1 MGSEEHLKRELCSGK
16 GLEMLYFTNEIMK
29 QRVSGLGEEHRKLYK
44 FFSDYYRELNT
55 APLIEDMVLEM
66 RASSKEKVYSLLSD
80 LAAAGCLT
88 AWDGEKRMRPSLSP
102 EEAVLA
108 VGLAF
113 FTEVYEFCVRR
124 LLMEED
130 KEERTALKKHRVK
143 KIKGIKV
150 VTKVQGRT
158 DRAITPRPAVFNMKT
173 KYDRG
178 REKRQIWKEIDEQ
191 Y

>member
-1 MGSEEHLKRELCSGK
+1 
-16 GLEMLYFTNEIMK
+16 MK

-150 VTKVQGRT
+150 VLKVQGRP
-158 DRAITPRPAVFNMKT
+158 DRAIMPRPAVFNMKT

-178 REKRQIWKEIDEQ
+178 REKRQTWKEIDEQ

>member
-1 MGSEEHLKRELCSGK
+1 MDGHRERINIEHS
-16 GLEMLYFTNEIMK
+16 
-29 QRVSGLGEEHRKLYK
+29 Q
-44 FFSDYYRELNT
+44 T
-55 APLIEDMVLEM
+55 AE
-66 RASSKEKVYSLLSD
+66 RHK
-80 LAAAGCLT
+80 
-88 AWDGEKRMRPSLSP
+88 
-102 EEAVLA
+102 EAVLA

-130 KEERTALKKHRVK
+130 KEERIALKKHRVK

-150 VTKVQGRT
+150 VTKMQGKAN
-158 DRAITPRPAVFNMKT
+158 RAIIPRPVVFSMKT

-178 REKRQIWKEIDEQ
+178 REKRQARKEIDEQ

>member
-1 MGSEEHLKRELCSGK
+1 MELCSGK

-44 FFSDYYRELNT
+44 FFADYYRELNT

-102 EEAVLA
+102 EVPHKEGRHRVLFHEGRGCAGVQRLHEAVPGFIP
-108 VGLAF
+108 V
-113 FTEVYEFCVRR
+113 
-124 LLMEED
+124 
-130 KEERTALKKHRVK
+130 
-143 KIKGIKV
+143 
-150 VTKVQGRT
+150 
-158 DRAITPRPAVFNMKT
+158 PAHP
-173 KYDRG
+173 
-178 REKRQIWKEIDEQ
+178 
-191 Y
+191 

>member
-1 MGSEEHLKRELCSGK
+1 MELCSGK

-44 FFSDYYRELNT
+44 FFADYYRELNT

-102 EEAVLA
+102 EEAAMWCGDDSASVNERMCLIRRA
-108 VGLAF
+108 VTVFYFMKGGAVPAF
-113 FTEVYEFCVRR
+113 SDSSLYLLIREQAEPYFYSCVR
-124 LLMEED
+124 
-130 KEERTALKKHRVK
+130 V
-143 KIKGIKV
+143 IKDENSGAAV
-150 VTKVQGRT
+150 DTV
-158 DRAITPRPAVFNMKT
+158 RAASWV
-173 KYDRG
+173 
-178 REKRQIWKEIDEQ
+178 
-191 Y
+191 

>member
-1 MGSEEHLKRELCSGK
+1 MGSEEHLKMELCSGK

-88 AWDGEKRMRPSLSP
+88 AWDGEKRMRPSVSP
-102 EEAVLA
+102 EEAAMWCGDDSASVNERMCLIRRA
-108 VGLAF
+108 VTVFYFMKGGAVPAF
-113 FTEVYEFCVRR
+113 SDFMKPYRDSSLYLLIREQAEPYFYSCVRI
-124 LLMEED
+124 
-130 KEERTALKKHRVK
+130 VK
-143 KIKGIKV
+143 
-150 VTKVQGRT
+150 
-158 DRAITPRPAVFNMKT
+158 DE
-173 KYDRG
+173 DRG
-178 REKRQIWKEIDEQ
+178 TAADMVQTASWV
-191 Y
+191 

>member
-1 MGSEEHLKRELCSGK
+1 
-16 GLEMLYFTNEIMK
+16 MLYFTNEIMK

-102 EEAVLA
+102 EEAAMWCGDDSASVNERMCLIRRA
-108 VGLAF
+108 VTVFYFMKPYRDSSLYLLIREQAEPYF
-113 FTEVYEFCVRR
+113 YSCVRIVKD
-124 LLMEED
+124 ENCGTAAD
-130 KEERTALKKHRVK
+130 TVRTASWV
-143 KIKGIKV
+143 
-150 VTKVQGRT
+150 
-158 DRAITPRPAVFNMKT
+158 
-173 KYDRG
+173 
-178 REKRQIWKEIDEQ
+178 
-191 Y
+191 

>member
-1 MGSEEHLKRELCSGK
+1 
-16 GLEMLYFTNEIMK
+16 MK

-143 KIKGIKV
+143 KIKG
-150 VTKVQGRT
+150 
-158 DRAITPRPAVFNMKT
+158 
-173 KYDRG
+173 
-178 REKRQIWKEIDEQ
+178 
-191 Y
+191 